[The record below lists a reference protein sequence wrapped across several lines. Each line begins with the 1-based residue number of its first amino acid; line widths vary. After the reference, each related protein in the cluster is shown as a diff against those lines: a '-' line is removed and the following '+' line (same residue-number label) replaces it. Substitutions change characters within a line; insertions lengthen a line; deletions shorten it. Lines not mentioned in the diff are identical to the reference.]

1 MEADADAVGADEGGE
16 AGLVPDDE
24 RQVAAD
30 VKRRLVRVVVAEV
43 FAEIA
48 GAGRHGITV
57 PDKAEIALR
66 GGDELVRIDEA
77 MIREPLRALYLI
89 HLETIPIEMER
100 EAVQAMLQLV
110 EEPVFAHPE
119 AAGVEDGIGRR
130 GHGFTWNRAGVG
142 EVIPDAEARRGEL
155 ATLGAEPI
163 GHGVVERNE
172 GVGVGE
178 AGDFLRRGQLLA
190 AERAEVVNERN
201 HSRPSPMRHITD
213 ECKIFLQRILQEQA
227 VAPADAE
234 AHGADAGQRA
244 EEAVH
249 LVVRARLGKAEVDES
264 LFGPNPLHVCF
275 RLAPGAAHIFVVAR

>member
-24 RQVAAD
+24 REVAAD
-30 VKRRLVRVVVAEV
+30 VERRLVRVVVAEV

-48 GAGRHGITV
+48 GAGRHGIAV

-77 MIREPLRALYLI
+77 MIREPLRVLYLI
-89 HLETIPIEMER
+89 RLETIPVEMER
-100 EAVQAMLQLV
+100 EVAEAVLQLV

-155 ATLGAEPI
+155 ATLGAKPI

-249 LVVRARLGKAEVDES
+249 LVVRARLGKTEVDES

>member
-1 MEADADAVGADEGGE
+1 MEADTDAVGADEGGE

-30 VKRRLVRVVVAEV
+30 VERRLVRVVVAEV
-43 FAEIA
+43 FAEIT

-57 PDKAEIALR
+57 PHKAEIALR

-77 MIREPLRALYLI
+77 MIRKPLGVLYLI
-89 HLETIPIEMER
+89 RLETIPVEMER
-100 EAVQAMLQLV
+100 EVVQAMLQLV

-119 AAGVEDGIGRR
+119 AAGIEDGIGRR

-155 ATLGAEPI
+155 ATLGAKPI

-172 GVGVGE
+172 GVGVGK
-178 AGDFLRRGQLLA
+178 AGDFLRHGQFLA
-190 AERAEVVNERN
+190 AERAEVVDERN
-201 HSRPSPMRHITD
+201 HLSPFPVGYVAD
-213 ECKIFLQRILQEQA
+213 EREIFLQRILQEQA
-227 VAPADAE
+227 VAPADTE

-249 LVVRARLGKAEVDES
+249 LVVRARLGKTEVDES
-264 LFGPNPLHVCF
+264 LFGPNPLHVCL

>member
-24 RQVAAD
+24 REVAAD
-30 VKRRLVRVVVAEV
+30 VERRLVRVVVAEV

-48 GAGRHGITV
+48 GAGRHGITI
-57 PDKAEIALR
+57 PHKAEIALR

-77 MIREPLRALYLI
+77 MIREPLGVLYLI
-89 HLETIPIEMER
+89 RLETISVEMKR

-110 EEPVFAHPE
+110 KEPVFAHPE

-155 ATLGAEPI
+155 ATLGAKPI

-178 AGDFLRRGQLLA
+178 AGDFLRHGQFLA

-201 HSRPSPMRHITD
+201 HSRPSPMRHMAD
-213 ECKIFLQRILQEQA
+213 ECKIFLERILQEKDI
-227 VAPADAE
+227 APADAE

-249 LVVRARLGKAEVDES
+249 LVVRARLGKTEVDES

>member
-1 MEADADAVGADEGGE
+1 MANQDSLANNC
-16 AGLVPDDE
+16 
-24 RQVAAD
+24 
-30 VKRRLVRVVVAEV
+30 
-43 FAEIA
+43 F
-48 GAGRHGITV
+48 
-57 PDKAEIALR
+57 
-66 GGDELVRIDEA
+66 
-77 MIREPLRALYLI
+77 LRALRRQPTEYTPVWLMRQAGRYLPEYCATRANAGSFMALAKNPELACEVTLQPI
-89 HLETIPIEMER
+89 DRYGLDAAILFSDILTIPD
-100 EAVQAMLQLV
+100 AMGLGLSFVPGQG
-110 EEPVFAHPE
+110 PVFAHPE

-155 ATLGAEPI
+155 ATLGAKPI

-178 AGDFLRRGQLLA
+178 AGDFLRHGQFLA

-201 HSRPSPMRHITD
+201 HSRPSPMRHMAD
-213 ECKIFLQRILQEQA
+213 ECKIFLERILKEKDI
-227 VAPADAE
+227 APADAE

-244 EEAVH
+244 EEAVR

-264 LFGPNPLHVCF
+264 LFGPNPFHVCF